1 MIKRII
7 VKKLFDMYNYD
18 ISFNERM
25 NLLLGPNGCGKST
38 ILRMLAGLETGN
50 CETVDIQ
57 KDVNDCFMLSE
68 PTSYECGNLEKEKVD
83 VFVSMINKYLAICK
97 KSVSIDTYLHITQY
111 TTQRDIPLVA
121 LSSGEKKLLD
131 MLAMLIFSYEHC
143 TVLIDEPETSL
154 HIMWQ
159 ENLFDDIA
167 TIAKMNDL
175 QVIIATHSPNII
187 NDHLDAIVDVN
198 LEQVECDE

>member
-1 MIKRII
+1 
-7 VKKLFDMYNYD
+7 
-18 ISFNERM
+18 
-25 NLLLGPNGCGKST
+25 
-38 ILRMLAGLETGN
+38 
-50 CETVDIQ
+50 
-57 KDVNDCFMLSE
+57 
-68 PTSYECGNLEKEKVD
+68 
-83 VFVSMINKYLAICK
+83 
-97 KSVSIDTYLHITQY
+97 
-111 TTQRDIPLVA
+111 VA

-143 TVLIDEPETSL
+143 TVLIDEPESSL

-175 QVIIATHSPNII
+175 QVIIVTHSPNII

>member
-1 MIKRII
+1 MIKKII
-7 VKKLFDMYNYD
+7 IKKLFDMYDYD

-57 KDVNDCFMLSE
+57 KDDNACFMLSK
-68 PTSYECGNLEKEKVD
+68 PTSYECSNLEKEKVD
-83 VFVSMINKYLAICK
+83 IFVSMVNRYFAICK
-97 KSVSIDTYLHITQY
+97 KSVGIDNCLHITQY
-111 TTQRDIPLVA
+111 VNQKDIPLVA

-143 TVLIDEPETSL
+143 TVLIDEPESSL

-175 QVIIATHSPNII
+175 QVIIVTHSPNII

-198 LEQVECDE
+198 LELECDE